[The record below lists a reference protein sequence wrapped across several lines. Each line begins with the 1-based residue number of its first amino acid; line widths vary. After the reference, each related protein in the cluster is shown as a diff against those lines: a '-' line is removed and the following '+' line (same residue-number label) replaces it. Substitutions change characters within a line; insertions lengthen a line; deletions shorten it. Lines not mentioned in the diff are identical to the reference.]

1 MLRSEWIGVIFL
13 NRKNSMYIHDQLF
26 TVTMYILYTVK
37 LEIMTA
43 VCISVSLHF
52 EEMVRYLVNLFFIT
66 KGYLKAVLFVHTNQK
81 KNTPGNW
88 IVYKSHTKNFWVSKI
103 YFWHMKSKIFI
114 ISVSLQSNL
123 KFHEINHSK
132 ESRDGNKW

>member
-1 MLRSEWIGVIFL
+1 MDRGDFFKQEKFNVYSWPI
-13 NRKNSMYIHDQLF
+13 IHGYN
-26 TVTMYILYTVK
+26 VYTVYCK
-37 LEIMTA
+37 A
-43 VCISVSLHF
+43 RNNDCSLHFSQFAF

-66 KGYLKAVLFVHTNQK
+66 KGYLKTILFVHTNQK

>member
-81 KNTPGNW
+81 KNTPGNC
-88 IVYKSHTKNFWVSKI
+88 IQIPYKEFLSFKN
-103 YFWHMKSKIFI
+103 IFLTYEI
-114 ISVSLQSNL
+114 ENL
-123 KFHEINHSK
+123 YYQC
-132 ESRDGNKW
+132 